1 MGREDRVVRL
11 DDGGG
16 DLRRRV
22 DGESELGLAAVVDRE
37 ALEKERSEAG
47 SGTATDGVK
56 AKESLQARAVVRKL
70 AKAVEDEVHDL
81 LTDGVVTTGVVVG
94 GVLLSGDDLL
104 RVEQLA
110 VGTGA
115 DLIDDGGLQIQEDGA
130 GDVLAGTGLGEE
142 GVVGII
148 LDTDGLVG
156 GHGTIRLDT
165 VLKAV
170 QLPAGVTDL
179 DTSLTNVDRD
189 SLTHVVCFGKRTKK
203 V

>member
-1 MGREDRVVRL
+1 MVSVGSVTLTLTPISLERVCLPGSRTV
-11 DDGGG
+11 
-16 DLRRRV
+16 
-22 DGESELGLAAVVDRE
+22 
-37 ALEKERSEAG
+37 AG
-47 SGTATDGVK
+47 S
-56 AKESLQARAVVRKL
+56 
-70 AKAVEDEVHDL
+70 
-81 LTDGVVTTGVVVG
+81 VVVG
-94 GVLLSGDDLL
+94 GILLTGDQLL
-104 RVEQLA
+104 GVEQLA

-156 GHGTIRLDT
+156 GHGTIGLDT

-179 DTSLTNVDRD
+179 DTSLTDVDRD
-189 SLTHVVCFGKRTKK
+189 GLTHV
-203 V
+203 